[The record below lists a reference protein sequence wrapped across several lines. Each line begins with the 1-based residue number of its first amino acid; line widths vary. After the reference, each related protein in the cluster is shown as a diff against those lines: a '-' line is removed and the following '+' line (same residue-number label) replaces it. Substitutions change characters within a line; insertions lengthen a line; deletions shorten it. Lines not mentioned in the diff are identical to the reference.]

1 LPCPPAAQE
10 REFRLGLITPPV
22 HVWNQEVAAL
32 NETLQER
39 SDGRFSIAAF
49 PSGQLGNE
57 ATMLQQMQT
66 GALDMAWLTTAEITF
81 RVPDMA
87 ALHAPFLVDNIADAA
102 RVFRSDEAR
111 EILEALP
118 RATGTVGLCY
128 AMIGMRQL
136 VMRNPIESAEDLSGL
151 RFRITPAP
159 PISRFFEMFG
169 AAPAPMPLPAIYDA
183 LANGRSTGSTWI
195 SNRSSTSATTNTRP
209 TCWRPTTTCSAWWRW
224 SRPASGRQ
232 LSEEDRE
239 LIADAVQLHCDR
251 TIDRFVEE
259 EDDKLARLREAPG
272 IQITEDVGP
281 EFFGDIVERWD
292 AEWGEQTPYVA
303 RLRELVAGSEPGMT
317 AVRAGLAA
325 RPVAGPPGGSNA
337 PRLLRRLSD
346 ALVRVERLA
355 LMLLVAG
362 IAGFVLMNVSF
373 RFFGI
378 TLAWADE
385 LAICP

>member
-1 LPCPPAAQE
+1 MTWKTVVMVAAGLGIALPAWAQE

-39 SDGRFSIAAF
+39 SDGRFSITAF

-183 LANGRSTGSTWI
+183 LANAQIDGLDMDYESIINFRYYEHAPHLLETNHHMFGMVALV
-195 SNRSSTSATTNTRP
+195 SARV
-209 TCWRPTTTCSAWWRW
+209 W
-224 SRPASGRQ
+224 GQ

-239 LIADAVQLHCDR
+239 LIADAMQLHCDR

-303 RLRELVAGSEPGMT
+303 RLRELVA
-317 AVRAGLAA
+317 
-325 RPVAGPPGGSNA
+325 
-337 PRLLRRLSD
+337 
-346 ALVRVERLA
+346 
-355 LMLLVAG
+355 
-362 IAGFVLMNVSF
+362 SF
-373 RFFGI
+373 
-378 TLAWADE
+378 
-385 LAICP
+385 